1 MFCVVRVSN
10 NNNITPCWGRQPG
23 SEAAD
28 TPRQMSSSQEREE
41 ALLDWAHSSQ
51 EPLVGGLQLTSH
63 RPVLLQ
69 AEDLLSEVDLLNL
82 GLHLGVE
89 PHRGL
94 VLLVRLVGVV
104 QTENKIVSQ
113 RRL

>member
-1 MFCVVRVSN
+1 MYVSSLWAGCSSQAGSPA
-10 NNNITPCWGRQPG
+10 TP
-23 SEAAD
+23 
-28 TPRQMSSSQEREE
+28 MSSSQEGQQT
-41 ALLDWAHSSQ
+41 LLDWAHSLHKAQ
-51 EPLVGGLQLTSH
+51 VGSVQLQPH

-69 AEDLLSEVDLLNL
+69 AEDLLCEVDLLNL